1 MWDYSYVIPSILILC
16 ILLFYYFTLKRLP
29 IRINRGFVA
38 LLVTEVVVIGSDI
51 LASYA
56 DEKYKELP
64 YNLVVW
70 LNILY
75 FIAFIVR
82 IKMFD
87 TITCN
92 VFSINPYEDKIGSFI
107 KNIPIILT
115 TIVIISSYWTGSVF
129 SITENGYV
137 RGPYYDIIYF
147 PYIWYLALAIYY
159 IARYKNQIK
168 RKRDL
173 VCVIVYT
180 DLIIIGLAIRIL
192 LPQVLLFDTFCVM
205 SVIIINLVFMNP
217 EFYIDK
223 RTNLFNAEALHTILR
238 EKHSMRDHY
247 ILGFV
252 IKNYNEAREIYGP
265 RQMDE
270 GIYLIGSYL
279 IKAFPYLKMF
289 YYRNGRFVL
298 VGKDQEK
305 LIEAKDKIVERFRG
319 RWFSKNTE
327 LYLEVGT
334 ALGTIDIEEY
344 DSELLITT
352 IISVLNKLG
361 GDSSNYEVEIDDK
374 TIEENR
380 KMIEVRRCL
389 EIAIAQNRTEVF
401 LQPIVDATTHKVIG
415 AEALCRIRDNDGKI
429 ISPGL
434 FIPIAERNGHI
445 TALGEQ
451 MFEKACKFVSEN
463 NIEQYGMEWV
473 NVNVSTIQ
481 FMQHN
486 LADRFEEI
494 LKKYKLSPEV
504 IHLELTEAAMVEEN
518 LMDSQIRN
526 LQEKGF
532 YLVVDDYGT
541 GHSNISRIK
550 KYPFINIKLDMSL
563 VWDYVKKPGVIVPR
577 MVQAFKE
584 TGYTVTAEGIETK
597 EMAIALKE
605 CGCNYLQ
612 GMLFSMPIPVDEFLE
627 YVKNY

>member
-75 FIAFIVR
+75 FVAFVIR
-82 IKMFD
+82 MKMFD

-92 VFSINPYEDKIGSFI
+92 VFSINPYEDKIGSFV
-107 KNIPIILT
+107 KDIPIILT

-247 ILGFV
+247 IHAFV
-252 IKNYNEAREIYGP
+252 IKNYNEAREVYGP

-270 GIYLIGSYL
+270 GVYLIGNYL
-279 IKAFPYLKMF
+279 NKTFPKLKFF
-289 YYRNGRFVL
+289 YYRNGRFV
-298 VGKDQEK
+298 VIGKDVEDLLKAKEK
-305 LIEAKDKIVERFRG
+305 LVERFKE
-319 RWFSKNTE
+319 RWVSKNTE
-327 LYLEVGT
+327 LYLNVGI
-334 ALGTIDIEEY
+334 AMGTVDIMEY
-344 DSELLITT
+344 DPELLITT

-361 GDSSNYEVEIDDK
+361 ADSSINEVEINEQS
-374 TIEENR
+374 IEDNR
-380 KMIEVRRCL
+380 KQIEVRRCL

-563 VWDYVKKPGVIVPR
+563 VWDYAKKPGVIVPR

>member
-75 FIAFIVR
+75 FVAFVIR
-82 IKMFD
+82 MKMFD
-87 TITCN
+87 MITCN
-92 VFSINPYEDKIGSFI
+92 VFSINLYEDKIGSFI
-107 KNIPIILT
+107 KDIPIILT

-180 DLIIIGLAIRIL
+180 DLIIIGLGIRIL

-247 ILGFV
+247 IHAFV
-252 IKNYNEAREIYGP
+252 IKNYNEAREVYGP

-270 GIYLIGSYL
+270 GVYLIGNYL
-279 IKAFPYLKMF
+279 NKTFPKLKFF
-289 YYRNGRFVL
+289 YYRNGRFV
-298 VGKDQEK
+298 VIGKDYEDLLKSKEK
-305 LIEAKDKIVERFRG
+305 LVDRFKER
-319 RWFSKNTE
+319 WVSKNTE
-327 LYLEVGT
+327 LYLNVGI
-334 ALGTIDIEEY
+334 AMGTVDIMDY
-344 DSELLITT
+344 DPELLITT

-361 GDSSNYEVEIDDK
+361 ADSSINEVEINEQS
-374 TIEENR
+374 IEDN
-380 KMIEVRRCL
+380 KKQIEVRRCL

-563 VWDYVKKPGVIVPR
+563 VWDYAKKPGVIVPR

-612 GMLFSMPIPVDEFLE
+612 GMLFSMPIPIEEFLE
-627 YVKNY
+627 YVKNN

>member
-1 MWDYSYVIPSILILC
+1 M
-16 ILLFYYFTLKRLP
+16 
-29 IRINRGFVA
+29 
-38 LLVTEVVVIGSDI
+38 LVTEVVVIGSDI

-56 DEKYKELP
+56 DENYKELP

-223 RTNLFNAEALHTILR
+223 RTNLFNSEALHEMLR
-238 EKHSMRDHY
+238 EKHTMRDHY

-279 IKAFPYLKMF
+279 TKAFPYLKMF

-563 VWDYVKKPGVIVPR
+563 VWDYAKKPGVIVPR

-612 GMLFSMPIPVDEFLE
+612 GMLFSMPIPIDEFLE
-627 YVKNY
+627 YVKKN

>member
-92 VFSINPYEDKIGSFI
+92 VFSINPYEDKIGSFV

-147 PYIWYLALAIYY
+147 PYLWYFVLAIYY
-159 IARYKNQIK
+159 IARYQNQIK

-180 DLIIIGLAIRIL
+180 DLIIIGLVIRIMF
-192 LPQVLLFDTFCVM
+192 PQVLLFDTFCVM

-223 RTNLFNAEALHTILR
+223 RTNLFNAEALHAVLR

-247 ILGFV
+247 IHGFV
-252 IKNYNEAREIYGP
+252 IKNYNEAREVYGP

-270 GIYLIGSYL
+270 GVYLIGNYL
-279 IKAFPYLKMF
+279 NKTFPKLKIF
-289 YYRNGRFVL
+289 YYRNGRFV
-298 VGKDQEK
+298 VIGKDFEDLLKSKEK
-305 LIEAKDKIVERFRG
+305 LVERFKE
-319 RWFSKNTE
+319 RWVSKNTE
-327 LYLEVGT
+327 LYLKVGV
-334 ALGTIDIEEY
+334 AMGTVDIMDY
-344 DSELLITT
+344 DPELLITT

-361 GDSSNYEVEIDDK
+361 ADSSINELEINEQS
-374 TIEENR
+374 IEDNR
-380 KMIEVRRCL
+380 KQIEVRRCL
-389 EIAIAQNRTEVF
+389 EIAIDQNKTEIF
-401 LQPIVDATTHKVIG
+401 LQPIVDIETHTVIG
-415 AEALCRIRDNDGKI
+415 AEALCRIRDTEGKL

-451 MFEKACKFVSEN
+451 MFEKACQFVSEN
-463 NIEQYGMEWV
+463 NIKELGMEWV

-526 LQEKGF
+526 LQKKGF

-563 VWDYVKKPGVIVPR
+563 VWEYMKNPGVIVPR
-577 MVQAFKE
+577 VISAFTE
-584 TGYTVTAEGIETK
+584 SGYTVTAEGIETK
-597 EMAIALKE
+597 EMAEAMKK

-627 YVKNY
+627 YVKNN

>member
-75 FIAFIVR
+75 FIAFVIR

-92 VFSINPYEDKIGSFI
+92 VFSINPYEDKIGSFV
-107 KNIPIILT
+107 KDIPLILTIIL
-115 TIVIISSYWTGSVF
+115 IISTYWTGSVF

-137 RGPYYDIIYF
+137 RGPHYDIIYF
-147 PYIWYLALAIYY
+147 PYIWYFVLAIYY
-159 IARYKNQIK
+159 IARYQNQIK

-180 DLIIIGLAIRIL
+180 DLIIIGLGIRIL

-247 ILGFV
+247 IHGFV
-252 IKNYNEAREIYGP
+252 IKNYNEAREVYGP

-270 GIYLIGSYL
+270 GVYLIGNYL
-279 IKAFPYLKMF
+279 NKTFPKLKFF
-289 YYRNGRFVL
+289 YYRNGRFV
-298 VGKDQEK
+298 VIGKDVEDLLKAKEK
-305 LIEAKDKIVERFRG
+305 LVERFKE
-319 RWFSKNTE
+319 RWVSKNTE
-327 LYLEVGT
+327 LYLNVGI
-334 ALGTIDIEEY
+334 AMGTVDIMEY
-344 DSELLITT
+344 DPELLITT

-361 GDSSNYEVEIDDK
+361 ADSSINEVEINEQS
-374 TIEENR
+374 IEDNR
-380 KMIEVRRCL
+380 KQIEVRRCL

-563 VWDYVKKPGVIVPR
+563 VWDYAKKPGVIVPR

-612 GMLFSMPIPVDEFLE
+612 GMLFSMPIPIDEFLE
-627 YVKNY
+627 YVKNN

>member
-75 FIAFIVR
+75 FVAFVIR

-92 VFSINPYEDKIGSFI
+92 VFSINPYEYKIGSFV
-107 KNIPIILT
+107 KDIPIILT

-180 DLIIIGLAIRIL
+180 DLIIIGLGIRIVF
-192 LPQVLLFDTFCVM
+192 PQVLLFDTFCVM

-223 RTNLFNAEALHTILR
+223 RTNLFNSEALHEMLR
-238 EKHSMRDHY
+238 EKHTMRDHY

-334 ALGTIDIEEY
+334 ALGTIDIAEY
-344 DSELLITT
+344 DSEILITT

-563 VWDYVKKPGVIVPR
+563 VWDYAKKPGVIVPR

-612 GMLFSMPIPVDEFLE
+612 GMLFSMPIPIDEFLE
-627 YVKNY
+627 YVKNN

>member
-1 MWDYSYVIPSILILC
+1 M
-16 ILLFYYFTLKRLP
+16 
-29 IRINRGFVA
+29 
-38 LLVTEVVVIGSDI
+38 LVTEVVVIGSDI

-92 VFSINPYEDKIGSFI
+92 VFSINPYEDKIGSFV
-107 KNIPIILT
+107 KDIPLILT

-147 PYIWYLALAIYY
+147 PYIWYLVLGIYY

-180 DLIIIGLAIRIL
+180 DLIIIGLVIRIMF
-192 LPQVLLFDTFCVM
+192 PQVLLFDTFCVM

-223 RTNLFNAEALHTILR
+223 RTNLFNAEALHAVLR

-247 ILGFV
+247 IHGFV
-252 IKNYNEAREIYGP
+252 IKNYNEAREVYGP

-270 GIYLIGSYL
+270 GVYLIGNYL
-279 IKAFPYLKMF
+279 NKTFPKLKIF
-289 YYRNGRFVL
+289 YYRNGRFV
-298 VGKDQEK
+298 VIGKDFEDLLKSKEK
-305 LIEAKDKIVERFRG
+305 LVERFKE
-319 RWFSKNTE
+319 RWVSKNTE
-327 LYLEVGT
+327 LYLNVGI
-334 ALGTIDIEEY
+334 AMGTVDIMDY
-344 DSELLITT
+344 DPELLITA

-361 GDSSNYEVEIDDK
+361 ADSSINEVEINEQS
-374 TIEENR
+374 IEDNR
-380 KMIEVRRCL
+380 KQIEVRRCL

-563 VWDYVKKPGVIVPR
+563 VWDYAKKPGVIVPR

-612 GMLFSMPIPVDEFLE
+612 GMLFSMPIPIEEFLE
-627 YVKNY
+627 YVKNN

>member
-223 RTNLFNAEALHTILR
+223 RTNLFNSEALHEMLR
-238 EKHSMRDHY
+238 EKHTMRDHY

>member
-1 MWDYSYVIPSILILC
+1 M
-16 ILLFYYFTLKRLP
+16 
-29 IRINRGFVA
+29 
-38 LLVTEVVVIGSDI
+38 LVTEVVVIGSDI

-75 FIAFIVR
+75 FVAFVIR
-82 IKMFD
+82 MKMFD

-107 KNIPIILT
+107 KDIPIILT

-205 SVIIINLVFMNP
+205 SVIISNLVFMNP

-247 ILGFV
+247 IHAFV
-252 IKNYNEAREIYGP
+252 IKNYNEAREVYGP

-270 GIYLIGSYL
+270 GVYLIGNYL
-279 IKAFPYLKMF
+279 NKTFPKLKFF
-289 YYRNGRFVL
+289 YYRNGRFV
-298 VGKDQEK
+298 VIGKDFEDLLKSKEK
-305 LIEAKDKIVERFRG
+305 LVDRFKER
-319 RWFSKNTE
+319 WVSKNTE
-327 LYLEVGT
+327 LYLNVGI
-334 ALGTIDIEEY
+334 AIGTVDIMDY
-344 DSELLITT
+344 DPELLITT

-361 GDSSNYEVEIDDK
+361 ADSSINEVEINEQS
-374 TIEENR
+374 IEDNR
-380 KMIEVRRCL
+380 KQIEVRRCL